1 MIWINLVT
9 FGGIGL
15 IVGFLIGRLLTK
27 QDKSKNALK
36 SELEKSRYDLEQYR
50 QEMTDH
56 FAHTAKLL
64 SNLSKDYSKLYEH
77 MAETSSELIPNLPE
91 QDNPFS
97 PTLTSSIQIPK
108 LNLDTAHNK
117 REKRDPQPKDYADS
131 GNEQQH

>member
-15 IVGFLIGRLLTK
+15 IEGILIARLLTK
-27 QDKSKNALK
+27 QDKSNNALK
-36 SELEKSRYDLEQYR
+36 TELEKSHYDLEQYR

-64 SNLSKDYSKLYEH
+64 ANLSKDYSKLCEH
-77 MAETSSELIPNLPE
+77 MAETSSELVPNLPE

-97 PTLTSSIQIPK
+97 PAFTSSIKIPK
-108 LNLDTAHNK
+108 LNLDLNQSSK
-117 REKRDPQPKDYADS
+117 EKLDPQPKDYADS
-131 GNEQQH
+131 NNKHQH